1 MLSMSH
7 MLLEPYVPM
16 ARVLVDMTCGNG
28 HDTAFLAERM
38 ARDASLYA
46 FDIQDSAIAAT
57 RQRLRDKQLFSDR
70 VHLLQGSHDQL
81 LEQVPDIV
89 DLIVF
94 NLGYLP
100 SGDHA
105 LHTTGEITVKA
116 IKIGLHKI
124 AKNGIIMLAAYPGTD
139 AGAAEA
145 HAVRTYL
152 QTVPQKDYDVS
163 MWQPLNQ
170 YIVRRN
176 YILYRKEGNYEE
188 IPLYEDKR
196 NCAIP
201 SD

>member
-1 MLSMSH
+1 MERYPLKNAVNVSH
-7 MLLEPYVPM
+7 MLLAPYVPM

-38 ARDASLYA
+38 AGDASLYA
-46 FDIQDSAIAAT
+46 FDIQDSAIEAT
-57 RQRLRDKQLFSDR
+57 RQRLCDKQLLSDR
-70 VHLLQGSHDQL
+70 VHLRQGSHDQL
-81 LEQVPDIV
+81 LEQVPGIV

-105 LHTTGEITVKA
+105 IHTTGEITVKA

-145 HAVRTYL
+145 SAVRTYL

-170 YIVRRN
+170 IHCPPQLYIVQ
-176 YILYRKEGNYEE
+176 
-188 IPLYEDKR
+188 KR
-196 NCAIP
+196 G
-201 SD
+201 

>member
-1 MLSMSH
+1 M
-7 MLLEPYVPM
+7 
-16 ARVLVDMTCGNG
+16 
-28 HDTAFLAERM
+28 
-38 ARDASLYA
+38 
-46 FDIQDSAIAAT
+46 
-57 RQRLRDKQLFSDR
+57 
-70 VHLLQGSHDQL
+70 
-81 LEQVPDIV
+81 

-170 YIVRRN
+170 IHCPPQLYIVQ
-176 YILYRKEGNYEE
+176 
-188 IPLYEDKR
+188 KR
-196 NCAIP
+196 G
-201 SD
+201 

>member
-1 MLSMSH
+1 MEWYPLKNAVNVSH
-7 MLLEPYVPM
+7 MLLAPYIPM

-46 FDIQDSAIAAT
+46 FDIQDSAIVAT
-57 RQRLRDKQLFSDR
+57 RQRLRDKQLLSDR

-81 LEQVPDIV
+81 LEQVLDIV

-145 HAVRTYL
+145 NAVRTYL

-170 YIVRRN
+170 IHCPPQLYIVQ
-176 YILYRKEGNYEE
+176 
-188 IPLYEDKR
+188 KR
-196 NCAIP
+196 G
-201 SD
+201 